1 MLNEIYAKIEE
12 TINVYR
18 CSKDRITSDYNS
30 EKNAVKDY
38 KGRELFELIQNS
50 DDAQAKKISI
60 DLDIKEQTLTIS
72 NDGKPFSLNG
82 YSSIFLHHNS
92 AKKSEEFIGNKGLG
106 FRSIL
111 SWAGEI
117 TIKSNGCAL
126 VFSSEISNKI
136 LHEKIDV
143 DPSVKAATLV
153 FPKIIN
159 KCPCETPWATQVIIK
174 FNRSSLDDIKKQL
187 LELNDTKYLLEFLN
201 NIEELCINENV
212 IKKDNKNC
220 HIFKSKKEQ
229 FPNTASFITEEDIY
243 KKYEIKAIYSE
254 TDVFTKEPLYSYLPT
269 KVRLYLPVLIH
280 ATFELDS
287 ARNYIPATDKN
298 KYIFDQI
305 IAYLK
310 EIVIDHTQ
318 NECNWIPYD
327 LLNYKQEAVEIEK
340 DFCFYSKLKTLQRT
354 LKIIPCLDNEYRT
367 IDKAIFLEKELTE
380 YLDRLQTEYHIE
392 LPSSFNRVAKVNS
405 YNLSSENEILLEDIS
420 KLSNNISGH
429 KNEIEIR
436 TNLIY
441 LLKNKLVCLLPENL
455 ENLDKDSLFIDNN
468 NNIIKYNQRIFTHKT
483 LKEELA
489 IPSFVNITFLSSKL
503 LHSLLKKYECND
515 DDYYRQLQRILK
527 DIAQIYTYEPVP
539 IIEQIISDTRT
550 IIEKNKEYALSNI
563 KEMIK
568 VISKIWSPRT
578 AAIRVSVPLISDDHR
593 IIYTDSGIFFNSSY
607 MNGYMT
613 EFLCKDYVK
622 NTNQSFILDKE
633 EWVESCDISNIEEF
647 FKWLGVKETIEP
659 DFFKHNPEVVINN
672 FSLEQLILYFSRNI
686 GLLYEDN
693 FNSKEIICSHYHLNN
708 YVINCKNLPFINI
721 DFKLEKKLLLKNF
734 DVKEYTI
741 NNILKELGA
750 AETIENLSCY
760 ELGEIIKNK
769 LPIYDTD
776 GHYAQLLYEQLIE
789 TNKVNEDNYHLPRC
803 KLFSKNKQNY
813 IDNDKLY
820 YYDNRSL
827 PKNVIQSYP
836 LVDIPRRR
844 GSKQI
849 KSIFGVKTFDE
860 IKIKVIE
867 KKEIKTLTKEFM
879 DYFRQLRPIFV
890 AYRALGSDKNVE
902 ETINEQYKKI
912 HDVKIELCSKI
923 SYKKDLV
930 PQIVDDF
937 EFINEQNNK
946 NTYYIKIPDNIVNLN
961 DLYTNNE
968 YRIKIGEFIS
978 EIISIT
984 FGLNDGDR
992 YAAIF
997 KDFDIQYS
1005 EKMFEE
1011 NYPSKILMLAK
1022 NKEGLSCPKENFWKR
1037 FHQITKQTTPFEKW
1051 YYTELFKITDKW
1063 ELDYEN
1069 YNEIMDDFLDDY
1081 NINDKKQ
1088 FFDHLDTVNFK
1099 NYNIQEYKNIY
1110 ENLYEKEFI
1119 PILWSNCQND
1129 KKNFDNYKTQC
1140 NWSKIINQFEKYI
1153 PVNQY
1158 EQNYEEQIWK
1168 FVSSLNLGIKKKS
1181 DKIKTKEEIDNI
1193 YNRNREKYKD
1203 YMDNING
1210 HDNLAS
1216 ILYFEDTSE
1225 IDQFCSDLINKESIT
1240 KEINSDEGLEPLTEI
1255 KDYIPN
1261 YKFDYKK
1268 NKQKASHHSFS
1279 SDKLKKQI
1287 GNMHEK
1293 MAKEELEKKYAKV
1306 EQINNDSLGYDLKC
1320 YDDKNNVFYYEIKTL
1335 SGNGFFLT
1343 ANEYETCKK
1352 QNEYAQTY
1360 FIFLFTDNSHYTI
1373 IEDIDTKCLKKD
1385 DTYFMILK

>member
-1 MLNEIYAKIEE
+1 MLDEIYAKIEE
-12 TINVYR
+12 TINVYKY
-18 CSKDRITSDYNS
+18 SKDRIISDYNS

-50 DDAQAKKISI
+50 DDAQAKKVYI

-72 NDGKPFSLNG
+72 NDGKPFSLKG

-111 SWAGEI
+111 SWADEI
-117 TIKSNGCAL
+117 TIKSNGFAL
-126 VFSSEISNKI
+126 VFSKEISNKI
-136 LHEKIDV
+136 LHEKIDI
-143 DPSVKAATLV
+143 DPSIKAATLV
-153 FPKIIN
+153 FPKVIN
-159 KCPCETPWATQVIIK
+159 ECTCEKPWVTQVIIK
-174 FNRSSLDDIKKQL
+174 FNRSSLNDIKKQL

-201 NIEELCINENV
+201 NIEELYINENV
-212 IKKDNKNC
+212 IKKDNDKC
-220 HIFKSKKEQ
+220 YIFKSKKEQ
-229 FPNTASFITEEDIY
+229 FPDTASFITEEDIY

-254 TDVFTKEPLYSYLPT
+254 MDDFTKEPLYSYLPT

-305 IAYLK
+305 ITYLK
-310 EIVIDHTQ
+310 EIVIDYTQ
-318 NECNWIPYD
+318 NECNWIPYE
-327 LLNYKQEAVEIEK
+327 LLNYKQEAIEIEK
-340 DFCFYSKLKTLQRT
+340 DFYFYSKIKILQKS

-380 YLDRLQTEYHIE
+380 YLDKLQTEYHIE
-392 LPSSFNRVAKVNS
+392 LPSSFNRVAKANS

-420 KLSNNISGH
+420 KLSNNILGH

-436 TNLIY
+436 TSLIY
-441 LLKNKLVCLLPENL
+441 LLKDKLISLLPENL
-455 ENLDKDSLFIDNN
+455 ENYNEYSLFIDNN
-468 NNIIKYNQRIFTHKT
+468 NTVIKYNQRIFTHKT
-483 LKEELA
+483 LKEELVV
-489 IPSFVNITFLSSKL
+489 PSFVNITFLSSKL
-503 LHSLLKKYECND
+503 LNSLLTKYECND

-550 IIEKNKEYALSNI
+550 VIKKNKEYALSNI

-568 VISKIWSPRT
+568 VISKIWSPNT
-578 AAIRVSVPLISDDHR
+578 AAIRVSVPLISDDNR
-593 IIYTDSGIFFNSSY
+593 IISTDSGIFFNSSY
-607 MNGYMT
+607 LNGYMT

-622 NTNQSFILDKE
+622 NTNQNFILNKE
-633 EWVESCDISNIEEF
+633 EWAGCCEASNIEEF

-659 DFFKHNPEVVINN
+659 ELFKNNLENIINN
-672 FSLEQLILYFSRNI
+672 FSLEQTILYFSKNI

-693 FNSKEIICSHYHLNN
+693 LNLKEIICPHYHLNN
-708 YVINCKNLPFINI
+708 FVINCKNLPFINI
-721 DFKLEKKLLLKNF
+721 DFKLDKKLLFKIF
-734 DVKEYTI
+734 DIEEYTI

-750 AETIENLSCY
+750 AETIEDLSSY

-769 LPIYDTD
+769 LPVYDTD

-789 TNKVNEDNYHLPRC
+789 TNKANGDNYHLPRC

-813 IDNDKLY
+813 IDSDKLY

-827 PKNVIQSYP
+827 PKNIIQSYP
-836 LVDIPRRR
+836 LIDIPRRR

-849 KSIFGVKTFDE
+849 KNIFGVKTFDE
-860 IKIKVIE
+860 IEIKVVE
-867 KKEIKTLTKEFM
+867 KKEIKSLTKEFM
-879 DYFRQLRPIFV
+879 AYFKQLRPIFV

-902 ETINEQYKKI
+902 EAINEQYKKI
-912 HDVKIELCSKI
+912 CDVKIELCEKI
-923 SYKKDLV
+923 SYQKDLV

-946 NTYYIKIPDNIVNLN
+946 NKYYIKMPDDIVNLN

-1011 NYPSKILMLAK
+1011 NYPLKILMLAK
-1022 NKEGLSCPKENFWKR
+1022 NKEGLSCPKENFWRRLHKV
-1037 FHQITKQTTPFEKW
+1037 TKQTISFEEW
-1051 YYTELFKITDKW
+1051 YYKKSLKNKW
-1063 ELDYEN
+1063 DFDYEN
-1069 YNEIMDDFLDDY
+1069 YNDIMDELLDDY
-1081 NINDKKQ
+1081 EINDKKQ
-1088 FFDHLDTVNFK
+1088 FFDNLDTVNFK
-1099 NYNIQEYKNIY
+1099 NYNIQKYKNIY
-1110 ENLYEKEFI
+1110 ENLYENEFI
-1119 PILWSNCQND
+1119 PILWTNCQND

-1168 FVSSLNLGIKKKS
+1168 YVSSLNLGIKKKS
-1181 DKIKTKEEIDNI
+1181 DKSKTKEEIEYI

-1203 YMDNING
+1203 YIDNING
-1210 HDNLAS
+1210 NDNLAS
-1216 ILYFEDTSE
+1216 ILFFEDTSE
-1225 IDQFCSDLINKESIT
+1225 IDQFCSNIVNKKNMD
-1240 KEINSDEGLEPLTEI
+1240 KEISPDEELKPLTEI
-1255 KDYIPN
+1255 KDYIPK
-1261 YKFDYKK
+1261 YKFDPKK

-1293 MAKEELEKKYAKV
+1293 MAKEELEKKYVKV
-1306 EQINNDSLGYDLKC
+1306 EQVNNDSLGYDLKC

-1352 QNEYAQTY
+1352 QNEYLQTY
-1360 FIFLFTDNSHYTI
+1360 FIFLFIDNSHYTI
-1373 IEDIDTKCLKKD
+1373 IKDIDTKCLKKD